1 MSGLLNNNALSLE
14 IFMSLFINSG
24 FLWFDILVLI
34 P

>member
-14 IFMSLFINSG
+14 FFMSLFINSG